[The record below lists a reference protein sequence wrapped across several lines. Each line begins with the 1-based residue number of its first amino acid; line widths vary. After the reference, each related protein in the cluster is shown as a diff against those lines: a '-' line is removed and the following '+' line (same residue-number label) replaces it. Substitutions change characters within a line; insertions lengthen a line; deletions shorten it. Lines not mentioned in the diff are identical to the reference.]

1 MRCWL
6 CCVTRRP
13 ETQLTENSLNYFFF
27 FLQTSKSAAI
37 AYVTSKIHEQ
47 PNQPR
52 LRSLLS
58 NLLIQN
64 HSDTPHLMAS
74 ACRLAQSSLV
84 LRKID
89 RRGISAKDAA
99 NILITASEA
108 MQHVDVNESRILA
121 QKAAHIYPP
130 TVARILKMS

>member
-1 MRCWL
+1 M
-6 CCVTRRP
+6 T
-13 ETQLTENSLNYFFF
+13 
-27 FLQTSKSAAI
+27 
-37 AYVTSKIHEQ
+37 
-47 PNQPR
+47 
-52 LRSLLS
+52 
-58 NLLIQN
+58 
-64 HSDTPHLMAS
+64 S

-99 NILITASEA
+99 NILLTAAEA

-130 TVARILKMS
+130 TVVRILQMS

>member
-1 MRCWL
+1 MI
-6 CCVTRRP
+6 
-13 ETQLTENSLNYFFF
+13 FFSIF
-27 FLQTSKSAAI
+27 SQTSKSAAI

-47 PNQPR
+47 PHQPR

-58 NLLIQN
+58 SLLIQ
-64 HSDTPHLMAS
+64 HRSDTPHLMTS

-99 NILITASEA
+99 NILITAAEA

-130 TVARILKMS
+130 TAVRILQMS